1 MIKDFFTLGWQ
12 LIKDVTKDN
21 IVWLAFLFIIVLSIV
36 LAI

>member
-21 IVWLAFLFIIVLSIV
+21 IVWLSFLFIIVLSIV

>member
-21 IVWLAFLFIIVLSIV
+21 VVWLSFLFIIVLSIA

>member
-12 LIKDVTKDN
+12 LIKEVTQDN